1 MQVSSLSPPVAERPA
16 QPSHPLHWLCLTVSS
31 LSPPPSMPL
40 LGSHLE
46 KSDDIMDPL
55 ARLFDFKSWFSHWD
69 KLGLE
74 QVVLLLCASVS
85 SPIK

>member
-1 MQVSSLSPPVAERPA
+1 
-16 QPSHPLHWLCLTVSS
+16 
-31 LSPPPSMPL
+31 MPL

-46 KSDDIMDPL
+46 KSDDIMDSL